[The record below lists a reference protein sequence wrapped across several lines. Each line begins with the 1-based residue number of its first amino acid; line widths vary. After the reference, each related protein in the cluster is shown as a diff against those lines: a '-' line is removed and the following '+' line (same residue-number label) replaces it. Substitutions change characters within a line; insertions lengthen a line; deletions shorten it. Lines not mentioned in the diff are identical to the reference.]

1 MPKYLVETVSMFRMR
16 YVVDCEHPDH
26 AADEVTMENIEEFSQ
41 HHIAENITSIR
52 EIGDEEIKRIFIED
66 HPYLEGQ
73 EDRAFKHIHKIS
85 Y

>member
-26 AADEVTMENIEEFSQ
+26 AAGEVTMGEVDEFSQ
-41 HHIAENITSIR
+41 HHVAENITSVR
-52 EIGDEEIKRIFIED
+52 EISEDELPKLFVQD

-73 EDRAFKHIHKIS
+73 EERAFNYIHKIT